1 MAAGPETL
9 ATFFLEMT
17 MTEQLLQQLAHARTA
32 LAARVSAH
40 TVGVV
45 VRRRTFSGI
54 GWGED
59 TVLTAAEPLAGAHT
73 VTLVHGERERSAEVL
88 ASDLATDVAV
98 LRATV
103 PLATRPQRNAA
114 PLEVGEPLLIAGR
127 QRGRLRL
134 AWTYAAHVGPAWESR
149 RGGRIASALG
159 LAGSAES
166 VLEGAGI
173 FRSDGSL
180 AGMAVTGPGGRILG
194 IPEATLASV
203 TDVVTEKGYLPQ
215 PYLGVALQGVWLE
228 HGPKRR
234 ASALVTGIAAGS
246 PAATAELRIG
256 DLLLCAEGRPLGGPL
271 ELMRHVRGCAIG
283 SSLALQLLRGGE
295 ERQVRVILGERPRGQ
310 P

>member
-1 MAAGPETL
+1 
-9 ATFFLEMT
+9 